1 MTIVRHFMSD
11 NPMELTFLAHGFI
24 FLQSEVFEKL
34 LRSQIRRT
42 ATSTAIYTIFLAVRN
57 VATQMSS
64 LLIIYLNYYKPTYPW
79 NETGIL

>member
-1 MTIVRHFMSD
+1 
-11 NPMELTFLAHGFI
+11 MELTFLAHGFI